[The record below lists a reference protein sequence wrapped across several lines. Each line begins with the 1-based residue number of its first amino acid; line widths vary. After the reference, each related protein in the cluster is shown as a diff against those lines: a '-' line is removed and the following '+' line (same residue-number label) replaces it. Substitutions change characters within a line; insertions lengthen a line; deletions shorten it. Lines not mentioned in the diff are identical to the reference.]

1 MHVLQ
6 WVGHCLH
13 CKLEVYVVGGHELS
27 QVLAKVNTAGE
38 VQEVQCRAS
47 IEHVLQFESHG
58 SHLELVR
65 L

>member
-1 MHVLQ
+1 M
-6 WVGHCLH
+6 H